1 MSSLTRC
8 FVLAKFIN
16 KSAAIEAGKSK
27 IEWFTRTS
35 DHRELDRN
43 DGEPRVLEWKNFPG
57 HTTLQ

>member
-8 FVLAKFIN
+8 FVLAKFIK

-43 DGEPRVLEWKNFPG
+43 DGEPRVLEW
-57 HTTLQ
+57 